1 MAITTRYI
9 NFTFNNNESVASAFI
24 SIPHKVK
31 TIHIK
36 SGAYMPS
43 IAPASGSAEYIPIFS
58 DLTENQPIGIFY
70 DDNTYSSATVQD
82 IIYNFNTPVYIQG
95 TYTFSRALLTKT
107 AVTTPQAEVGVI
119 IEFIEGDIHT

>member
-9 NFTFNNNESVASAFI
+9 NFSFNNNESITSAFI

-31 TIHIK
+31 VIHIK

-43 IAPASGSAEYIPIFS
+43 VAPSSGSAEYIPIFS

-70 DDNTYSSATVQD
+70 DDNTYSSATIQD
-82 IIYNFNTPVYIQG
+82 IYYHFNTPVYVQG
-95 TYTFSRALLTKT
+95 TYTFSRALLNKV
-107 AVTTPQAEVGVI
+107 AVSTPQADIGVI
-119 IEFIEGDIHT
+119 IEFYENDA

>member
-9 NFTFNNNESVASAFI
+9 NLSFSNNESVATAFI

-36 SGAYMPS
+36 SGAYVPS
-43 IAPASGSAEYIPIFS
+43 TAPASGDAEYLPIVS

-70 DDNTYSSATVQD
+70 NDNTYSSATVQD
-82 IIYNFNTPVYIQG
+82 IYYHFNTPIYIQG
-95 TYTFSRALLTKT
+95 TYTFQRLTLDKVAFTTTSAL
-107 AVTTPQAEVGVI
+107 VGVI
-119 IEFIEGDIHT
+119 IEFSED